1 MTTAELQ
8 EINMDIILRQQNKQL
23 VDRVKKALPV
33 IDKHTRIFDRQN
45 SQTTLQLMTLTMLG
59 GQSPLRMLRQVTA
72 EVEKRK
78 NALYEAQHT
87 VAQKQEEIDT
97 IEKKQN
103 LTSTENAKLIQL
115 KYSVSM
121 INNKAN
127 GSLKDIATLADAYEN
142 ILSTNNMKDWNEEDF
157 ENDEKKHHVRR
168 GFEMLYRN
176 MIEYGRGKE
185 ATLEYLQQYGV
196 HCQMAIAEVSGYINY
211 ANNLIQK
218 EQALT
223 SSHIENFLD
232 EMRDKY
238 VHNADE
244 VSNRLFGR
252 DGIIN
257 KAYME
262 KMDKRNKEQ
271 AAKSNGSAI

>member
-1 MTTAELQ
+1 MD
-8 EINMDIILRQQNKQL
+8 MDIILHKQNKQL
-23 VDRVKKALPV
+23 VDRVKNALPV
-33 IDKHTRIFDRQN
+33 IDKHTRMFDRQN

-59 GQSPLRMLRQVTA
+59 GHSPLRMLRQVTA

-87 VAQKQEEIDT
+87 VAQKQEEIDILET
-97 IEKKQN
+97 KQN

-115 KYSVSM
+115 KYSVTM

-142 ILSTNNMKDWNEEDF
+142 ILSANNMKDWNEEDF

-176 MIEYGRGKE
+176 MIEYSRGKE

-196 HCQMAIAEVSGYINY
+196 HCQMAIAEVNGYINY
-211 ANNLIQK
+211 ANSLIQK

-238 VHNADE
+238 AHNADE
-244 VSNRLFGR
+244 VSNRLFGK

>member
-1 MTTAELQ
+1 
-8 EINMDIILRQQNKQL
+8 MDIILHKQNKQL

-59 GQSPLRMLRQVTA
+59 GHSPLRMLRQVTA

-87 VAQKQEEIDT
+87 VAEKQEKVDALE
-97 IEKKQN
+97 EKQN
-103 LTSTENAKLIQL
+103 LTSTERAKLIQL
-115 KYSVSM
+115 KYNVVM

-142 ILSTNNMKDWNEEDF
+142 ILSANNMKDWNEEDF
-157 ENDEKKHHVRR
+157 ENDEKKHHIRR
-168 GFEMLYRN
+168 CFEMLYRN
-176 MIEYGRGKE
+176 MVEYGRAKE

-196 HCQMAIAEVSGYINY
+196 HCQIAMEEVGNYINY
-211 ANNLIQK
+211 VNTLIQK
-218 EQALT
+218 KETITA
-223 SSHIENFLD
+223 SHLENFLD
-232 EMRDKY
+232 TMKDKY
-238 VHNADE
+238 AHNADE
-244 VSNRLFGR
+244 VSNRLFGK

-271 AAKSNGSAI
+271 TAKSNGSAI

>member
-1 MTTAELQ
+1 
-8 EINMDIILRQQNKQL
+8 MDIILRQQNKQL

-87 VAQKQEEIDT
+87 VAKKQEEIDT

-196 HCQMAIAEVSGYINY
+196 HCQMAIAEVNGYINY

-238 VHNADE
+238 VHNADI
-244 VSNRLFGR
+244 VSSRLFGR

-262 KMDKRNKEQ
+262 KMDKRNEDE
-271 AAKSNGSAI
+271 AANKSNGRGV

>member
-1 MTTAELQ
+1 
-8 EINMDIILRQQNKQL
+8 MDIVLRQQNKEL
-23 VDRVKKALPV
+23 VERVKKALPA
-33 IDKHTRIFDRQN
+33 IDKHTRMFDRQN

-59 GQSPLRMLRQVTA
+59 GQSPLRMLRQVTS

-87 VAQKQEEIDT
+87 VAQRQEEIDVLE
-97 IEKKQN
+97 EKSE
-103 LTSTENAKLIQL
+103 LTSAEKAELIKL
-115 KYSVSM
+115 KYTISQT
-121 INNKAN
+121 NNKAN

-142 ILSTNNMKDWNEEDF
+142 ILSKNDMKDWNEEDF
-157 ENDEKKHHVRR
+157 ENEEKRHHVRR

-176 MIEYGRGKE
+176 LIEFGRGKE

-196 HCQMAIAEVSGYINY
+196 HCQIAIIEVSGYIKYVN
-211 ANNLIQK
+211 ALIEKK
-218 EQALT
+218 ETIDA
-223 SSHIENFLD
+223 SHLENFLD
-232 EMRDKY
+232 TMRDKY
-238 VHNADE
+238 VHNADI

-262 KMDKRNKEQ
+262 KMDKRNKDE
-271 AAKSNGSAI
+271 AAKKSNGSGV

>member
-1 MTTAELQ
+1 MELQ

-87 VAQKQEEIDT
+87 IAEKQEEIDT
-97 IEKKQN
+97 LEKKQN

-142 ILSTNNMKDWNEEDF
+142 ILSANNMKDWNEEDF

-196 HCQMAIAEVSGYINY
+196 HCQVAIAEIGEYINSV
-211 ANNLIQK
+211 NILIQK
-218 EQALT
+218 KETINSL
-223 SSHIENFLD
+223 HLENFLD
-232 EMRDKY
+232 TMKDKY
-238 VHNADE
+238 AHNADE
-244 VSNRLFGR
+244 ISNKLFGR

-271 AAKSNGSAI
+271 SAKKSNGSAV